1 MKIQFTPS
9 NFVCSTHYTI
19 EIDEKEDTILS
30 LQVEGGCHG
39 NLQGISRL
47 LAGMKVSEAVAKL
60 EGIRCGNKP
69 TSCPDQI
76 AKALKEEYLDR
87 RPGEVQCAERAAG
100 GE

>member
-1 MKIQFTPS
+1 MKFEYTPCD
-9 NFVCSTHYTI
+9 FVCSTHYAFD
-19 EIDEKEDTILS
+19 IDEKNSVILS
-30 LQVEGGCHG
+30 LAVTGGCHG

-76 AKALKEEYLDR
+76 ARALREEYL
-87 RPGEVQCAERAAG
+87 AKK
-100 GE
+100 